1 MGVAEYLLP
10 EGDRSRPTLWHWD
23 IHAPNIFVQEGRI
36 SHLIDWQHAWI
47 GPLFLQARHPRLVEP
62 NGELIT
68 EVPQGYDD
76 LEDEDEK
83 LRIRN
88 QVEKT
93 LVLWHYETETETTN
107 PLLHGIM
114 KMEHGRTRLETL
126 AFSANTWDGDILPF
140 RQCLIRIARC
150 VGLNPTRYLPLID
163 TSQQLERDQSQCHL
177 SNCIH
182 GRGHTSASTGWR
194 GLERHCRFLG
204 LGPMVRASRWLD
216 VE

>member
-1 MGVAEYLLP
+1 MDVADYLLP

-23 IHAPNIFVQEGRI
+23 IHAPNIFIRKDRI
-36 SHLIDWQHAWI
+36 SCLIDWQGAWI
-47 GPLFLQARHPRLVEP
+47 GPLFLQARHPRLVEFK
-62 NGELIT
+62 GELIT

-83 LRIRN
+83 LRIRT

-150 VGLNPTRYLPLID
+150 VGLKPTRYLPLII
-163 TSQQLERDQSQCHL
+163 TSQQLERDQFRYPLPDQLH
-177 SNCIH
+177 
-182 GRGHTSASTGWR
+182 RRRHTSASTGWR
-194 GLERHCRFLG
+194 GLERHCRLLG